1 MSFENI
7 IDFKIQ
13 NTDLAFRH
21 VPPISR
27 MENEKIR
34 GQKHAERSI
43 LHPKVASSDLNWLSR
58 SRGCVADVAN
68 SLKIEF
74 GKVATKF
81 FLALRDPPLPRV
93 TGQHPGAPL
102 SKSRVS
108 VSGR

>member
-58 SRGCVADVAN
+58 SRGCVVDVAN

-102 SKSRVS
+102 DG
-108 VSGR
+108 GRYC